1 MRMHSILP
9 WPPITQ
15 QPLRKQEK
23 AKRAK
28 AAEQTLDVFGE
39 GSLRVPPPPRENE
52 GGDPRGENI
61 DIVV

>member
-9 WPPITQ
+9 WPPITL

-23 AKRAK
+23 TSRSK
-28 AAEQTLDVFGE
+28 AAEQGLASFSVGPR
-39 GSLRVPPPPRENE
+39 RVPPSHAEREGDDPP
-52 GGDPRGENI
+52 GDNI